1 MNPSFRTYIC
11 VFSSLNCFSFR
22 ISNSTTIGS
31 ISISRSESISESN
44 ITIADPTPDITITS
58 VVGAEDVEGEDAAS
72 GGLEES
78 HHEIMDYQSDT
89 NEEEQLDNE
98 DNERDPLAEDNSET
112 DDANT
117 DTELHCND
125 KVKESF
131 NEINENDSDNDG
143 MIIDE
148 EKDETS
154 AQESTEKVFETP
166 TKIKELPDE
175 INDISADKIEEEE
188 NTDHDDQ
195 ILNDEIDN

>member
-1 MNPSFRTYIC
+1 
-11 VFSSLNCFSFR
+11 
-22 ISNSTTIGS
+22 
-31 ISISRSESISESN
+31 
-44 ITIADPTPDITITS
+44 
-58 VVGAEDVEGEDAAS
+58 
-72 GGLEES
+72 
-78 HHEIMDYQSDT
+78 MDYQSDT